1 MAATAKTSETKRQLQ
16 EAHKEWVTALERTL
30 GLKPSKIAAE
40 AGLSDTTLTRLFW
53 PDYAG
58 TLSQMSIAKVKKRFG
73 VAGPGEAAATG
84 AAMPGFSEADRV
96 LFSNDNTDELDIEK
110 IVEAMRAGRNAVEP
124 WRLRTRALE
133 AEGILPG
140 DIVMVDL
147 NGQPS
152 AGDAVCAQVYD
163 LRRGTAETVFRLFE
177 PPFLVAASADPALRR
192 PLLVDNERVAVVGVV
207 VGSVRPWRLGVGR

>member
-1 MAATAKTSETKRQLQ
+1 MGATAKTSETKRQLQ
-16 EAHKEWVTALERTL
+16 EVHKEWIAALERTL
-30 GLKPSKIAAE
+30 GLKPSKIAQE

-58 TLSQMSIAKVKKRFG
+58 TLSQMTIAKVKTRFG
-73 VAGPGEAAATG
+73 VAGPGEIAVAGATI
-84 AAMPGFSEADRV
+84 PGFSEGDRV
-96 LFSNDNTDELDIEK
+96 LFSNDNGAGEEIEK

-124 WRLRTRALE
+124 WRLRSRALE
-133 AEGILPG
+133 GEGILPG

-147 NGQPS
+147 NAQAA

-177 PPFLVAASADPALRR
+177 PPFLVAASSDAALRR

-207 VGSVRPWRLGVGR
+207 VGSVRPWRLGGAR